1 MNNYSKVYGHDD
13 LFRDNTTGAVINTDK
28 SLFENSRKSK
38 SATSVIKNLQQDVD
52 ILKSELS
59 EIKNLLREIAGK

>member
-13 LFRDNTTGAVINTDK
+13 LYRDNTTGAVINTDK
-28 SLFENSRKSK
+28 SLFENTRKSK
-38 SATSVIKNLQQDVD
+38 SAAGVIKNLQQDVD

>member
-28 SLFENSRKSK
+28 SLFENTRKSK
-38 SATSVIKNLQQDVD
+38 SAAGVIKNLQQDVD

-59 EIKNLLREIAGK
+59 EIKSLLREIVGK

>member
-38 SATSVIKNLQQDVD
+38 STTSVIKNLQQDVD